1 MTEQRQLAQ
10 TASSHTTVDS
20 SAAMTTWEL
29 AKKRANAYL
38 KLHRLP
44 EMEREQLL
52 ARITNK
58 LARAGLFGEQELIQL
73 FISTAQEEVAL
84 LQAQTNAESS
94 PPKAAQP
101 THSITVEPDSKA
113 DNRIQTGPRFE
124 RSSIRVAPL
133 QAITILPTSRPRQRL
148 ITK

>member
-1 MTEQRQLAQ
+1 MTEQLAQ
-10 TASSHTTVDS
+10 TISSHTTLDS
-20 SAAMTTWEL
+20 NAAMTTWEL
-29 AKKRANAYL
+29 AKQRANAYL

-44 EMEREQLL
+44 ETEREQLL

-73 FISTAQEEVAL
+73 FMRTAQEEMAVLHA
-84 LQAQTNAESS
+84 QAKAESQ

-101 THSITVEPDSKA
+101 NDSVADEHEGKA
-113 DNRIQTGPRFE
+113 DNRTQTGPRFE

-133 QAITILPTSRPRQRL
+133 QAITLLPAASRPRHRL

>member
-1 MTEQRQLAQ
+1 MTEQLAQ
-10 TASSHTTVDS
+10 TASSHPTLDS
-20 SAAMTTWEL
+20 STSMNTWEL

-44 EMEREQLL
+44 ETEREQLL
-52 ARITNK
+52 TRITSK

-73 FISTAQEEVAL
+73 FISTAQAEVAL
-84 LQAQTNAESS
+84 LQAQAKADSS
-94 PPKAAQP
+94 PQKAAQP
-101 THSITVEPDSKA
+101 THSVTDEQDGKA
-113 DNRIQTGPRFE
+113 DNRTQTGPRFE

-133 QAITILPTSRPRQRL
+133 QAITLLPSSRPRQRL